1 MFRSV
6 CMVLCLGLILSV
18 RLLAAD
24 HTKDSLAA
32 AKKNLDNKKAV
43 ILDVREADEWSE
55 GHLAQATS
63 LPLSQIKK
71 GITAEQLEKLAPPGT
86 IVYLHCAA
94 GGRCVQA
101 AKLLNKSGRDLRALK
116 PGYDDLIEAGF
127 PKAP

>member
-1 MFRSV
+1 MFRSM
-6 CMVLCLGLILSV
+6 CGALCLSLFMSAS
-18 RLLAAD
+18 LLAGD
-24 HTKDSLAA
+24 HTKDSLATV
-32 AKKNLDNKKAV
+32 KKNVDGKKAV
-43 ILDVREADEWSE
+43 ILDVREADEWKE
-55 GHLAQATS
+55 GHLAQAQS

-127 PKAP
+127 QKAP

>member
-6 CMVLCLGLILSV
+6 CAVLCLGLVLSV
-18 RLLAAD
+18 RLLAGD
-24 HTKDSLAA
+24 HTKDSLATV
-32 AKKNLDNKKAV
+32 KKNLDDKKAV
-43 ILDVREADEWSE
+43 VLDVREADEWSE
-55 GHLAQATS
+55 GHLAQAKS

-94 GGRCVQA
+94 GARCVQA
-101 AKLLNKSGRDLRALK
+101 AKILKKSGRDLRALK

>member
-1 MFRSV
+1 
-6 CMVLCLGLILSV
+6 
-18 RLLAAD
+18 LA
-24 HTKDSLAA
+24 TV
-32 AKKNLDNKKAV
+32 KKNLEGKKAV
-43 ILDVREADEWSE
+43 ILDVREADEWKE
-55 GHLAQATS
+55 GHLAQAQS

-116 PGYDDLIEAGF
+116 PGYDDLVEAGF
-127 PKAP
+127 QAAP

>member
-1 MFRSV
+1 MFRSA
-6 CMVLCLGLILSV
+6 CGGLCLALILSV
-18 RLLAAD
+18 HLLAGD
-24 HTKDSLAA
+24 HTKDSLETV
-32 AKKNLDNKKAV
+32 KKNLDNKKAV

-55 GHLAQATS
+55 GHLTQAKS